1 MTPTVA
7 LLSLTTDV
15 IMQTQMAG
23 LLGRIPCAA
32 SALVNITCSEME
44 LFRAFTDSPEVDT
57 PYVSISELASGAT
70 ASEAATAPAI
80 VKFVNAAVARGDT
93 LLPYYSL
100 QRLARELFKAGEEL
114 TAATLNGCTSR
125 FRTLLNAFRAQHY
138 PVTEPLYQ
146 VLDRLHK
153 PYQVHIFG
161 SIAIAIIAT
170 ALHHAPCWAYCLL
183 TVSEAVAFVCLFYF

>member
-15 IMQTQMAG
+15 IMQIQMAG

-32 SALVNITCSEME
+32 SALVSITHSEME

-57 PYVSISELASGAT
+57 PCVSISELASGVT
-70 ASEAATAPAI
+70 ASEAATSPVI
-80 VKFVNAAVARGDT
+80 VTFVNAAAARGDT

-100 QRLARELFKAGEEL
+100 QRLARELFKAGGEL

-125 FRTLLNAFRAQHY
+125 FRTLLNAFRAQHF
-138 PVTEPLYQ
+138 PVTEPLFQ

-153 PYQVHIFG
+153 PYQVHVI
-161 SIAIAIIAT
+161 SLNASANRVT
-170 ALHHAPCWAYCLL
+170 ALHHAPDR
-183 TVSEAVAFVCLFYF
+183 VP

>member
-15 IMQTQMAG
+15 IMQIQMAG
-23 LLGRIPCAA
+23 LLGRFPCAA
-32 SALVNITCSEME
+32 SALVNITHSEME
-44 LFRAFTDSPEVDT
+44 LFKAFTDSPEVDT
-57 PYVSISELASGAT
+57 PYVSISELAFGVT
-70 ASEAATAPAI
+70 ASEAATSPVI
-80 VKFVNAAVARGDT
+80 VTFVNAAAARGDT

-125 FRTLLNAFRAQHY
+125 FRTLLNAFRAQHF
-138 PVTEPLYQ
+138 PATEPLFQ

-153 PYQVHIFG
+153 PYQVHVI
-161 SIAIAIIAT
+161 SLNASANRVT
-170 ALHHAPCWAYCLL
+170 TLYHRVP
-183 TVSEAVAFVCLFYF
+183 